1 MKKRVLVLGCT
12 GSIGTSS
19 IDIIRNMRDKF
30 EVAGLSANKSKA
42 ELEKLAAEFNCPYSL
57 YSEEGDE
64 GLKRLIKDSHAD
76 IAVNGVAGAAGLMPS
91 VYVLEEGIDLALA
104 NKETVVMAY
113 PLVKQIANVHNA
125 KILPVDSEHS
135 AIFNLVE
142 RYKTENIESL
152 IITASGGPFRELPK
166 EKLAN
171 VTVEDALNHPTWK
184 MGKKITLDSADLANK
199 GLEVIEACRLFG
211 FSADKVEVVVH
222 PQSLI
227 HSMIRTKDGE
237 VYAQISEPDMKHPIL
252 SALTWSDVIPNYL
265 PRFDITKH
273 TLSFFPPRY
282 EDFPLLKYAFEA
294 AKRDKSTT
302 IAFNAANEVA
312 AYAFLDRK
320 CSFLDIPKV
329 VRAVLDESWD
339 KEPSSI
345 EEVRAEDAK
354 ARKIAEAVLSK
365 IGESK

>member
-12 GSIGTSS
+12 GSIGSNTL
-19 IDIIRNMRDKF
+19 DIIRNMSDTF
-30 EVAGLSANKSKA
+30 EVAGLYANKSKS
-42 ELEKLAAEFNCPYSL
+42 EIEHLAQKFNCPYAL
-57 YSEEGDE
+57 YSENGEE
-64 GLKRLIKDSHAD
+64 GLKKLIKESGAD

-113 PLVKQIANVHNA
+113 PLIKQLATAHNA
-125 KILPVDSEHS
+125 RILPVDSEHS

-142 RYKTENIESL
+142 RYGKENIDTL

-166 EKLAN
+166 EKLAA
-171 VTVEDALNHPTWK
+171 VSVEDALNHPTWK

-211 FSADKVEVVVH
+211 FTSDKVEVVVH

-237 VYAQISEPDMKHPIL
+237 LYAQISEPDMKHPIL
-252 SALTWSDVIPNYL
+252 SALTWSDVLPNYL
-265 PRFDITKH
+265 SRFDITKH
-273 TLSFFPPRY
+273 SFSFYPPRFD
-282 EDFPLLKYAFEA
+282 DFPLLKYAFEA
-294 AKRDKSTT
+294 AQRDKSAP

-312 AYAFLDRK
+312 AYAFLDKK
-320 CSFLDIPKV
+320 CHFLDIPAV
-329 VRAVLDESWD
+329 VRRVLDENWD
-339 KEPSSI
+339 KIPSSI
-345 EEVRAEDAK
+345 TEVLEEDKK
-354 ARKIAEAVLSK
+354 ARQIAQKILGNIK
-365 IGESK
+365 